1 VRRVPLVLTV
11 ALVMAVMM
19 VATAGT
25 AFAAHPDFHP
35 TPANFHATSNPAGDV
50 TTCTVDP
57 VCGGET
63 QVGQSTHDPFPKGQD
78 LFQNH

>member
-1 VRRVPLVLTV
+1 VRRVLLVLTV

-25 AFAAHPDFHP
+25 AFAVHPDFHP
-35 TPANFHATSNPAGDV
+35 TPANHHATGNPAGDI

-57 VCGGET
+57 VCGET
-63 QVGQSTHDPFPKGQD
+63 QVGKSTHDPFPLGQFR
-78 LFQNH
+78 FQNH